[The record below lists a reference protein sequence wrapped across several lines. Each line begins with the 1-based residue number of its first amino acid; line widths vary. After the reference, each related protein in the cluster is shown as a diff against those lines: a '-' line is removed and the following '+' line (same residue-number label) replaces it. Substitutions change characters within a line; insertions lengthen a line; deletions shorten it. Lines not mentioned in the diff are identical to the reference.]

1 MTKKIAYLFFLFLKF
16 FDNIGKII
24 FKKSFFGFLKYYLDK
39 SSYKSIEIL
48 GKKINFFTPNQISE
62 WRVNTFFTKEPET
75 LEWINS
81 FDNSKKIIFWDIG
94 ANIGLYSI
102 YAALKHKN
110 CEIISF
116 EPSTSNLRILSRNIS
131 INNLDGKVKIFTNPL
146 TNQNEKFLNMKEGQF
161 IEGGALNTFGEKY
174 DFEGNDY
181 LSHMNYQIIGRSINS
196 ILSNKILEV
205 PNYIKIDVDGIE
217 HLILQG
223 ADKYLNDENLKS
235 LSIEINHN
243 FLEQYQSVLKIMN
256 DYNFKILHKKNNFD
270 KFETNENKHSK
281 TYNYFFIR

>member
-24 FKKSFFGFLKYYLDK
+24 FKKSFLGFLKYYLDK
-39 SSYKSIEIL
+39 SSYKSLEIL
-48 GKKINFFTPNQISE
+48 GKKINFFTPNQITE

-75 LEWINS
+75 IEWINS

-102 YAALKHKN
+102 YAALKHNN

-116 EPSTSNLRILSRNIS
+116 EPSTSNLRTLSRNIS
-131 INNLDGKVKIFTNPL
+131 INDLDGKVKIFTNPL
-146 TNQNEKFLNMKEGQF
+146 TNQSEKFLNMKEGQF

-174 DFEGNDY
+174 NFEGNDY
-181 LSHMNYQIIGRSINS
+181 LSHMNYQIIGKSINS
-196 ILSNKILEV
+196 ILSDKILEV

-235 LSIEINHN
+235 LSIEINDN

-281 TYNYFFIR
+281 TFNYVFIR